1 VFISHFQ
8 DKYDEASE
16 KTEKEKAALEDSS
29 FDVLENDFQE
39 VRLSLH
45 WRELFTT
52 NSPAGFTMNKFKAL
66 PRADNANVDDVFHD
80 WVLVV
85 FEKGQKVSQHDSP
98 NSLDEF

>member
-1 VFISHFQ
+1 VFISYFQ

-45 WRELFTT
+45 
-52 NSPAGFTMNKFKAL
+52 
-66 PRADNANVDDVFHD
+66 
-80 WVLVV
+80 
-85 FEKGQKVSQHDSP
+85 
-98 NSLDEF
+98 